1 MIFARLCRRH
11 RATRS
16 SSAASHTQW
25 RSAFSRSTH
34 NVPFS
39 CHQIDPIKEML
50 IAAGFGDIRIA
61 VIRQERELPDV
72 ANFARAAVH
81 GNPLIDQ
88 IQARGGVDP
97 TRVTDA
103 LTQEFRREFGDNPGR
118 MSIQAIAF
126 SAARK

>member
-1 MIFARLCRRH
+1 
-11 RATRS
+11 
-16 SSAASHTQW
+16 
-25 RSAFSRSTH
+25 
-34 NVPFS
+34 VPFS